1 MIFGRK
7 ISIYQRFIDRV
18 FRIFVKREV
27 IVKMD
32 FVSIVTCR
40 QTFRLSKIDVTAP
53 SRNEIYIY
61 VYVYHRSMVS
71 Q

>member
-32 FVSIVTCR
+32 FVSIVTR
-40 QTFRLSKIDVTAP
+40 RPDFSIIE
-53 SRNEIYIY
+53 N
-61 VYVYHRSMVS
+61 
-71 Q
+71 